1 MSGRLRA
8 TFELR
13 CQPGEGPRPRARMI
27 AVEQTVEIPEGCF
40 SAQIEERV
48 VGRTESVE
56 AMEDGRY
63 RVTISYPVRVVGS
76 RIGQLVNLLFGNVS
90 MHRGIRLAAV
100 DWPDELLEAFPGP
113 SFGVAGLRRLT
124 AVERRPLVC
133 AAIKP
138 LGLSVKE
145 LARDAAAFARGGVD
159 LVKDDHSLDEQSEL
173 APFRERVAR
182 CQEAILG
189 ANEATGGRT
198 LYVPN
203 LGGSP
208 RQLLERAEWLR
219 GIGVRG
225 VMVCPFIQGLDVV
238 RWLADESGL
247 FVLGHPS
254 FSGAL
259 LDEEHG
265 IAPPLLYGELL
276 RLAGCDGVIFVN
288 AGGRFAWSGERCDA
302 IAAALR
308 RPLGAL
314 RPSFPVPAGGM
325 DVDRAAEWAGHY
337 GPDTMVLIGGSL
349 YRQGDLTAAAAAL
362 VRSVEE
368 TG

>member
-8 TFELR
+8 VYELR
-13 CQPGEGPRPRARMI
+13 CPPGESPQGRARMI

-40 SAQIEERV
+40 SAAIEERV
-48 VGRTESVE
+48 VGRVESVE
-56 AMEDGRY
+56 ALADGRH
-63 RVTISYPVRVVGS
+63 RATISYPARVVGP

-90 MHRGIRLAAV
+90 MHRGIRLVGV
-100 DWPDELLEAFPGP
+100 DWPEVALRSFPGP
-113 SFGVAGLRRLT
+113 AFGVPGLRELT
-124 AVERRPLVC
+124 GVPRRPLVC

-138 LGLSVKE
+138 LGLSVDE

-159 LVKDDHSLDEQSEL
+159 LVKDDHSLDDQPEL

-182 CQEAILG
+182 CQEAVQRSN
-189 ANEATGGRT
+189 AVTGGGT

-208 RQLLERAEWLR
+208 AQLVERATWLR
-219 GIGVRG
+219 GLGVRG
-225 VMVCPFIQGLDVV
+225 VMVCPSIQGLDLV
-238 RWLADESGL
+238 RWLADDSGL

-265 IAPPLLYGELL
+265 IAPALLYGQLF
-276 RLAGCDGVIFVN
+276 RIAGCDGVIFVH
-288 AGGRFAWSGERCDA
+288 AGGRFAWSGGRCDA

-308 RPLGAL
+308 APLGPV
-314 RPSFPVPAGGM
+314 RPAFPVPAGGV
-325 DVDRAAEWAGHY
+325 DVRRAAEWVARY
-337 GPDTMVLIGGSL
+337 GADTMVLIGGSL
-349 YRQGDLTAAAAAL
+349 YQQGDLAAAAASL
-362 VRSVEE
+362 VRSVAEAA
-368 TG
+368 